1 MIIAL
6 NTIRILA
13 VRSAPWPGSLLVLVV
28 GWGVWL
34 GCGWCS
40 FAHSIID
47 HLVFT
52 FKNILFYFLLW
63 GGGPLSISLS
73 ILRAPP

>member
-13 VRSAPWPGSLLVLVV
+13 VRSVPWPGSLLVLVV

-34 GCGWCS
+34 GYGWCS

-52 FKNILFYFLLW
+52 FKKLFFGFLLW
-63 GGGPLSISLS
+63 GGGGGSLD
-73 ILRAPP
+73 

>member
-6 NTIRILA
+6 NTIRVLA
-13 VRSAPWPGSLLVLVV
+13 VRSVPWPGSLLVLVV
-28 GWGVWL
+28 GWGAWL

-52 FKNILFYFLLW
+52 FKKILF
-63 GGGPLSISLS
+63 
-73 ILRAPP
+73 